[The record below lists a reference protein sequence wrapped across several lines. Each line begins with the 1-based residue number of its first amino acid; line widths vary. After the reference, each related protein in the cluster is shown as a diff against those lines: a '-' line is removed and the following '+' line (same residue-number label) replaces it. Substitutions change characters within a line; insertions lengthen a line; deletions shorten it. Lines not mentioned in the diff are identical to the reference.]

1 MYPVIVEVG
10 PFTVYSFG
18 LMLGIALLLAS
29 WLLTKEFDRKKLS
42 ATDATTITFFAVIFG
57 IAGSKLFYLFE
68 AWDEFLADPIGTA
81 FSPGGLT
88 FYGGL
93 ILSIIAIMLYTR
105 SKKIPFLVVADA
117 ASPALA
123 VGYGV
128 GRIGCHL
135 AGDGDYGIPTSLP
148 WGTNYANGTA
158 KPHLVFR
165 GSDIEKSFPGGYVPD
180 DTPLHPTPVYEF
192 LIMMLI
198 FWVLW
203 KFRKKEW
210 SDGMIFMLYL
220 VLAGIERFFIEFL
233 RLNPRLLIGL
243 SEAQIISLIMIVVGS
258 FGFMFLKK
266 KNSPKYIPARVE
278 IRNDRKHKEHIRK

>member
-1 MYPVIVEVG
+1 MYPVLFKIG

-18 LMLGIALLLAS
+18 LMLGIALLLSS
-29 WLLTKEFDRKKLS
+29 WILSKEFERKRLS
-42 ATDATTITFFAVIFG
+42 AADATTITLFAVICG

-68 AWDEFLADPIGTA
+68 AWSEFTADPLGTI

-93 ILSIIAIMLYTR
+93 ILSIIVIWLYTK
-105 SKKIPFLVVADA
+105 SKKVPFLVIADA

-158 KPHLVFR
+158 KPHLVFS
-165 GSDIEKSFPGGYVPD
+165 GTPYEKMFPEGFVPD
-180 DTPLHPTPVYEF
+180 NTPLHPTPVYEF

-198 FWVLW
+198 FWILW
-203 KFRKKEW
+203 KFRKKDW
-210 SDGMIFMLYL
+210 SDGQLFMVYL
-220 VLAGIERFFIEFL
+220 ILAGLERFFIEFL
-233 RLNPRLLIGL
+233 RLNARLLFNL
-243 SEAQIISLIMIVVGS
+243 SEAQLISVVMIIAGAL
-258 FGFMFLKK
+258 GFFYLGKRK
-266 KNSPKYIPARVE
+266 LPNYVPVKVESKNKPK
-278 IRNDRKHKEHIRK
+278 KEHNKK